1 MTDQVAPV
9 VEAYSSRGPATSCWE
24 PSRGSQAS
32 AALPACTT
40 RTVGTLGTDGVAT
53 TVPGFN
59 PFFGTSAASPHVAAV
74 AALMRQHAPCS
85 TPAAIHDALRAG
97 AVPLGSEPDASGAGR
112 TDAVGAIEELA
123 ACPVTLPAPRFPWL
137 GRVKADRV
145 TMSLYTPDSVVG
157 EPTNYR
163 LQVLRP
169 GGSVVTTH
177 ELPVTN
183 GERYLGP
190 EILLTPGTAY
200 RFRVQVDVGGQ
211 TTPWSPPSPLVIQ
224 PFRSLS
230 VFLNQ
235 LATDLTVDGFTGEE
249 RELISFLV
257 EADYSPGF
265 AALTASQVKN
275 WGPMID
281 PVTRLYYAYF
291 GRKPD
296 PSGLEHWLQ
305 RRRAGVLLDQIS
317 GTFAASSE
325 FTRKYGSLTNRGF
338 VELVYRNVLG
348 RAGDPGGITYWTK
361 QLDTKA
367 RKRGQV
373 MTGFSESNEHLRKRR
388 GEVVAVN
395 LSYGLLRRIP
405 TNAELA
411 TWVPQIGSPD
421 RIAGDRAAEA
431 LAQTIFTSL
440 EYIDRVS

>member
-1 MTDQVAPV
+1 
-9 VEAYSSRGPATSCWE
+9 
-24 PSRGSQAS
+24 
-32 AALPACTT
+32 
-40 RTVGTLGTDGVAT
+40 
-53 TVPGFN
+53 
-59 PFFGTSAASPHVAAV
+59 
-74 AALMRQHAPCS
+74 
-85 TPAAIHDALRAG
+85 
-97 AVPLGSEPDASGAGR
+97 
-112 TDAVGAIEELA
+112 
-123 ACPVTLPAPRFPWL
+123 
-137 GRVKADRV
+137 VKADRV
-145 TMSLYTPDSVVG
+145 TMSLYTPDAVVG
-157 EPTNYR
+157 QPTNYR

-305 RRRAGVLLDQIS
+305 RRRSGVLLDQIS

-325 FTRKYGSLTNRGF
+325 FTRKYGSLTNRAF

-361 QLDTKA
+361 QLDTKK

-395 LSYGLLRRIP
+395 LTYGLLRRIP
-405 TNAELA
+405 TTAELA